1 MPKLW
6 IVHRNPRQR
15 AALARLAGLD
25 PRDVAA
31 GAPREDEFR
40 DESAPA
46 AVLLGLEADF
56 ELELEFAHRLRARLP
71 TASWILLA
79 EPRDASEAG
88 RLFDG
93 IEPEILEPLPSAR
106 LLRGRI
112 AAALARRTAA
122 SLAERQRR
130 SRIADRFSAWLGG
143 VEVPGL
149 LRALDPSLARLP
161 LLVRGV
167 PGSGRALICHYV
179 ELFRG
184 GGRPTLRLLG
194 GDVPDAENLARR
206 LAAAAPPTATSDPI
220 VIWIDE
226 VDRLPASVQNA
237 LAEWML
243 HGVIPGAGGGETMR
257 WIATAGPSSWQDPLE
272 RGLQQAFTPLTIE
285 VPALADHPET
295 LPAFVEEVA
304 RDWARSVGGA
314 PRRFAAS
321 ALAEIEGQ
329 IWEGDRAQVE
339 ALLRATL
346 AATHSDPIE
355 AEDLVAGEPARASE
369 RMPAMTDREHRVA
382 DHPDEARE
390 PEEPGVE
397 EELGAAPVQNLP
409 ESEDGLDESVFL
421 SEASF
426 ALNEMPELEP
436 EPDLEPESD
445 LEESEWESAL
455 ETEPAS
461 DDEQAAPPSP
471 PTPPTPPMAESPTTL
486 ESGSGDGWRR
496 LARSLS
502 HEIRNPLVSIRTFAE
517 LLPEHYQDET
527 FRERFVELVG
537 QDVAHIGEVISR
549 LSSVAERDRL
559 EAVAFDV
566 SAMIESLLEQRR
578 ERIQKRRLLV
588 LRELERDAPLAW
600 ADPTPVE
607 AALAGLI
614 DRALASLP
622 ERGDLFVA
630 TRHLAREAEGASRLR
645 ILLRHHSPELV
656 RDGGADLEDLAP
668 SANILEYVLAQ
679 TVIESSGGSFTI
691 DATDARE
698 TLILVDLPT
707 PL

>member
-25 PRDVAA
+25 PRDVAT

-40 DESAPA
+40 DEPAPA

-79 EPRDASEAG
+79 EPRDAGEAA
-88 RLFDG
+88 RLFGG

-112 AAALARRTAA
+112 AAAMARRTAA

-130 SRIADRFSAWLGG
+130 SRIAERFSAWLGG

-184 GGRPTLRLLG
+184 GGRPTLRLFG
-194 GDVPDAENLARR
+194 GDVPDAEDLARR
-206 LAAAAPPTATSDPI
+206 LAAVAPPTASPDPI

-226 VDRLPASVQNA
+226 VDRLSASVQTS

-243 HGVIPGAGGGETMR
+243 HGVIPGAGGGDPLR

-295 LPAFVEEVA
+295 LPDFAEEVA

-321 ALAEIEGQ
+321 VLAEIEGQ

-339 ALLRATL
+339 AVLRATL

-355 AEDLVAGEPARASE
+355 AEDLVAGEPARAIPRTPGMS
-369 RMPAMTDREHRVA
+369 DREHRAA
-382 DHPDEARE
+382 DLPAEDRE
-390 PEEPGVE
+390 PEEPGAGGAPGAK
-397 EELGAAPVQNLP
+397 EELEAAPVQNLP
-409 ESEDGLDESVFL
+409 ESESV
-421 SEASF
+421 
-426 ALNEMPELEP
+426 
-436 EPDLEPESD
+436 
-445 LEESEWESAL
+445 L

-461 DDEQAAPPSP
+461 GDEQAAPPSP
-471 PTPPTPPMAESPTTL
+471 QTPLPPQTPPSPPTPPMAASPTTP
-486 ESGSGDGWRR
+486 ESGSMDGWRR

-645 ILLRHHSPELV
+645 ILLRHHSPELA

-679 TVIESSGGSFTI
+679 TVIESSGGRFTI

>member
-25 PRDVAA
+25 PRELAM
-31 GAPREDEFR
+31 GAPREDEFQ
-40 DESAPA
+40 EEPAPA

-56 ELELEFAHRLRARLP
+56 ELELEFAHRMRARLP
-71 TASWILLA
+71 ASSWILLA
-79 EPRDASEAG
+79 EPRDASEAT
-88 RLFDG
+88 RLFGG

-106 LLRGRI
+106 VLRGRI

-122 SLAERQRR
+122 SLAERRRR
-130 SRIADRFSAWLGG
+130 SRIAERFSAWLGG

-184 GGRPTLRLLG
+184 GGRPTLRLFG
-194 GDVPDAENLARR
+194 GDVRDAEDLARR
-206 LAAAAPPTATSDPI
+206 LAAVDPQAGAPDPI

-226 VDRLPASVQNA
+226 IDRLPASAQNA
-237 LAEWML
+237 LAEWIL
-243 HGVIPGAGGGETMR
+243 HGVVPGAGGGEPMR
-257 WIATAGPSSWQDPLE
+257 WIATAGPTSWQDPLE
-272 RGLQQAFTPLTIE
+272 AGLQQAFTPLAIE

-295 LPAFVEEVA
+295 LPAFAEEVA

-321 ALAEIEGQ
+321 SLAEIQGQ
-329 IWEGDRAQVE
+329 TWEGDRAQVE
-339 ALLRATL
+339 AVLRATL
-346 AATHSDPIE
+346 AATRADPIE
-355 AEDLVAGEPARASE
+355 AGELLARELSE
-369 RMPAMTDREHRVA
+369 PISRTPETIDDAPRR
-382 DHPDEARE
+382 PDEHE
-390 PEEPGVE
+390 PEMEHEPGTDAEAE
-397 EELGAAPVQNLP
+397 EQPSAGVLP
-409 ESEDGLDESVFL
+409 EPEAGLDESAFL

-426 ALNEMPELEP
+426 ALSKMARPAHEPDWEPEGEPEWEP
-436 EPDLEPESD
+436 EPN
-445 LEESEWESAL
+445 
-455 ETEPAS
+455 
-461 DDEQAAPPSP
+461 DEQPTPALP
-471 PTPPTPPMAESPTTL
+471 PTTTLTTPMPPTTSAPL
-486 ESGSGDGWRR
+486 ESGGSDGWRR

-566 SAMIESLLEQRR
+566 SAMIETLLEQRR

-600 ADPTPVE
+600 ADPTAVE

-645 ILLRHHSPELV
+645 ILLRHHSPELA

-668 SANILEYVLAQ
+668 SAHILEYVLAQ

-691 DATDARE
+691 DSTDARE

>member
-25 PRDVAA
+25 PREVAS
-31 GAPREDEFR
+31 GDPHEGQFR
-40 DESAPA
+40 DQSAPA
-46 AVLLGLEADF
+46 AILLGLEGDF
-56 ELELEFAHRLRARLP
+56 ELELEFAHRLRTRLP
-71 TASWILLA
+71 GTSWILLA
-79 EPRDASEAG
+79 QSRDASEAT

-112 AAALARRTAA
+112 AAALARRSAA
-122 SLAERQRR
+122 SLAERGRR
-130 SRIADRFSAWLGG
+130 SRIAERFSAWLGG

-149 LRALDPSLARLP
+149 LRALNPSLAGLP

-167 PGSGRALICHYV
+167 AGSGRALICHYV

-184 GGRPTLRLLG
+184 GGSPTLRLFG
-194 GDVPDAENLARR
+194 GDVRDAEDLARR
-206 LAAAAPPTATSDPI
+206 LAAVDPRAAAPDPI

-226 VDRLPASVQNA
+226 VDRLPASAQSA
-237 LAEWML
+237 LAEWIL
-243 HGVIPGAGGGETMR
+243 HGVTPGEGAGEPPR

-272 RGLQQAFTPLTIE
+272 PALRQTFTPLTIE

-295 LPAFVEEVA
+295 LPAFTEEVA
-304 RDWARSVGGA
+304 RDWARSVGAA

-321 ALAEIEGQ
+321 ALAAIEGQ
-329 IWEGDRAQVE
+329 TWEGDRAQVE
-339 ALLRATL
+339 AMLRATL
-346 AATHSDPIE
+346 AASRADPIE
-355 AEDLVAGEPARASE
+355 AADLLGDWVDGSIAAERPEAFPPRPETSDDAQAELDEHSLERA
-369 RMPAMTDREHRVA
+369 V
-382 DHPDEARE
+382 
-390 PEEPGVE
+390 
-397 EELGAAPVQNLP
+397 
-409 ESEDGLDESVFL
+409 ESEDEPGESGEEEVPVEARAEPEDDLDESIFL

-426 ALNEMPELEP
+426 ALNEAPEP
-436 EPDLEPESD
+436 EP
-445 LEESEWESAL
+445 
-455 ETEPAS
+455 
-461 DDEQAAPPSP
+461 PPSP
-471 PTPPTPPMAESPTTL
+471 PATPAPPEN
-486 ESGSGDGWRR
+486 DGWRR

-527 FRERFVELVG
+527 FRQRFVELVG
-537 QDVAHIGEVISR
+537 QDVAHIGEVIAR

-600 ADPTPVE
+600 ADPPPVE
-607 AALAGLI
+607 VALAGLI

-645 ILLRHHSPELV
+645 ILLRHHSPELA
-656 RDGGADLEDLAP
+656 RDGGADLEELAP
-668 SANILEYVLAQ
+668 SANVLEYVLAQ
-679 TVIESSGGSFTI
+679 TVVESSGGSLTI
-691 DATDARE
+691 DATDAQE